1 MSHEQ
6 MEILRQQGLERIRQ
20 NEPEEALPF
29 FDQALAACR
38 DDETAELVRIN
49 KSFAL
54 IALER
59 FDAPEVR
66 ELPRIVLRRSNL
78 RHVYLAAYRL
88 SYRFRLENNLDRARH
103 YGRICSEVASQLG
116 EAEWLLDA
124 LTELGNIAVY
134 DSRFEDAIEAYGG
147 AMALLPGEGSEF
159 RRFFLL
165 HNLGYSRLVSGD
177 AREGVDLIH
186 QAIEIMHRLGNS
198 GYLAESYIDLC
209 HGYLELGDLD
219 QARHYGEMGL
229 ERLVEAR
236 QERNVHYLLGEIA
249 YKSDDFSAAEHHFDH
264 LATHYPDFPQ
274 LKNLLL
280 AVDLRT
286 MINWKLS

>member
-1 MSHEQ
+1 MSHDQ
-6 MEILRQQGLERIRQ
+6 MERLRQQGLERLRNNDPEGALPIFD
-20 NEPEEALPF
+20 EALALCSCEEA
-29 FDQALAACR
+29 
-38 DDETAELVRIN
+38 AELIRIN

-66 ELPRIVLRRSNL
+66 ELPRIVLRRSNPM
-78 RHVYLAAYRL
+78 HVYLAAYRL

-103 YGRICSEVASQLG
+103 YARICREVASEIG
-116 EAEWLLDA
+116 EPEWLLDA
-124 LTELGNIAVY
+124 LTELGNIAIY
-134 DSRFEDAIEAYGG
+134 DSRFEDAIESYRE
-147 AMALLPGEGSEF
+147 AMTLLPEEGSEF
-159 RRFFLL
+159 RRFFLT
-165 HNLGYSRLVSGD
+165 HNLGYARLVSGH
-177 AREGVDLIH
+177 ASEGVEMIH
-186 QAIEIMHRLGNS
+186 RAIEIMQQEENA

-219 QARHYGEMGL
+219 RARHYGQLGL

-249 YKSDDFSAAEHHFDH
+249 FKSDDFSAAERHFDH